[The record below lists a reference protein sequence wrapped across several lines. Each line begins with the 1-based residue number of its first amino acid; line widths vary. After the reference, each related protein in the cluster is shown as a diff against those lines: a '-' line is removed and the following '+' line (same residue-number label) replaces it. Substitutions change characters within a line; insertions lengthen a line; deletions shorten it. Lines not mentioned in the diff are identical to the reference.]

1 MENEDIIIKTG
12 TDIDGQ
18 IEYEN
23 LGTYTIPKP
32 ETEEVAAKT
41 EFVGYDYMLK
51 FDVPYVDNNLYPIRL
66 DNYLENLC
74 EQVGL
79 ILGSKN
85 FPNNGYMIKGNP
97 FTNGETCKI
106 VLNNVVQLTAGFV
119 EIDKDNEKLYIRN
132 LDVDGNPVET
142 IDGNNYDM
150 FKPNKVFGP
159 VNSVR
164 ILMNSNVIGEETVK
178 EEENLTDETRCQITI
193 ADNYFLTSAAE
204 RNAVIEGIYNV
215 LHGLTYLPVEIS
227 YYGYPWLK
235 VGNKIKIKD
244 KNDNE
249 YITYIMDHTF
259 KYNGGYS
266 GTIKSFALTKTQS
279 VYKNNST
286 FESWKRRTEFAINK
300 INGNITSIIEEV
312 DEQNSKIN
320 EVTQTVNELRSQI
333 SEIADVTQSADGYGS
348 VSIANINESE
358 PIRVVVRPVTED
370 IAYLYASNNLYA
382 ANDLYLKNRKIRF
395 ATENY
400 SIDWEIPANLLY
412 YDSENYDELILDYE
426 SQTCVVNKKVGYN
439 ADGTKYLL
447 AIPTTNSYPYPNIP
461 LEEGDYT
468 ITVLGY
474 SNAYLFVRLMV
485 KNLYTT
491 QFATKAEVKSTVS
504 QTSQQIKSEVDAKF
518 TNYSTTVQ
526 MNSAIDLKVGE
537 INIELDKKVN
547 NEDFTKASI
556 ILKLNDTSSQAKINA
571 DVIDL
576 NANKILNLLAGNE
589 INLTSNNIGINST
602 NFIVS
607 KNGSVEIKGT
617 DSISNF
623 KITGTNSAGENLK
636 LEANPAKLNFFYN
649 NIATVILNS
658 IIPIVTLTNSDN
670 SSEKTVITYDMIQ
683 VRNILKTTTITP
695 EEITTP
701 LLTQTSLKSKK
712 KNIKKTKINAL
723 ELIKNADICEYNL
736 KGDKPKSKK
745 HIGLVIGEGY
755 KCPKEVISEDGQGIE
770 AYSQRSIS
778 WKAIQELLERVER
791 LEAK

>member
-1 MENEDIIIKTG
+1 MGNDNGETVAYGKNMQNMQIYEDWSSVVTKLYPVGYDGLMLPEKYIESDIQYNEPYTRTVSFESNLEIENATEGELINELRTNANKYLEENEVPKVSYVVTVIVNERLEIGDTVHVKHPLCNILTEVLEYEYNIISQKMKSITFGNYSRDVKTKFDTIKENINTVVETLSKQEITIKHQTNLINSLNKNG
-12 TDIDGQ
+12 FVYIDDNEILILDKLPKEEAENVWRFGLGGIGFSSNGYEGPFETAITMDGQ
-18 IEYEN
+18 IN
-23 LGTYTIPKP
+23 ANFITTGTMSVSRI
-32 ETEEVAAKT
+32 E
-41 EFVGYDYMLK
+41 G
-51 FDVPYVDNNLYPIRL
+51 
-66 DNYLENLC
+66 LEN
-74 EQVGL
+74 
-79 ILGSKN
+79 
-85 FPNNGYMIKGNP
+85 
-97 FTNGETCKI
+97 T
-106 VLNNVVQLTAGFV
+106 LNNINTSIQL
-119 EIDKDNEKLYIRN
+119 
-132 LDVDGNPVET
+132 
-142 IDGNNYDM
+142 
-150 FKPNKVFGP
+150 
-159 VNSVR
+159 
-164 ILMNSNVIGEETVK
+164 
-178 EEENLTDETRCQITI
+178 
-193 ADNYFLTSAAE
+193 
-204 RNAVIEGIYNV
+204 
-215 LHGLTYLPVEIS
+215 
-227 YYGYPWLK
+227 
-235 VGNKIKIKD
+235 
-244 KNDNE
+244 
-249 YITYIMDHTF
+249 
-259 KYNGGYS
+259 NGD
-266 GTIKSFALTKTQS
+266 
-279 VYKNNST
+279 
-286 FESWKRRTEFAINK
+286 
-300 INGNITSIIEEV
+300 NITSLVEEV
-312 DEQNSKIN
+312 DGQNSKIN

-333 SEIADVTQSADGYGS
+333 SEVADVTQSADGYGS

-358 PIRVVVRPVTED
+358 PVRVKVRPVTED

-474 SNAYLFVRLMV
+474 PNAYLFVRLMV
-485 KNLYTT
+485 KNLYTI

-607 KNGSVEIKGT
+607 KNGDMTCSNANITGGKIVLTSDESNPKLIIKGSAT
-617 DSISNF
+617 ESTYTEFSSVTIKSYYEGAFCFGLYPFMGLMTLKNRSNSNESVTIAYNLMTISD
-623 KITGTNSAGENLK
+623 
-636 LEANPAKLNFFYN
+636 Y
-649 NIATVILNS
+649 
-658 IIPIVTLTNSDN
+658 
-670 SSEKTVITYDMIQ
+670 
-683 VRNILKTTTITP
+683 LKTTTITP

>member
-1 MENEDIIIKTG
+1 MGNDNGETVAYGKNMQNMQIYEDWSSVVTKLYPVGYDGLMLPEKYIESDIQYNEPYTRTVSFESNLEIENATEGELINELRTNANKYLEENEVPKVSYVVTVIVNERLEIGDTVHVKHPLCNILTEVLEYEYNIISQKMKSITFGNYSRDVKTKFDTIKENINTVVETLSKQEITIKHQTNLINSLNKNG
-12 TDIDGQ
+12 FVYIDDNEILILDKLPKEEAENVWRFGLGGIGFSSNGYEGPFETAITMDGQ
-18 IEYEN
+18 IN
-23 LGTYTIPKP
+23 ANFITTGTMSVSRI
-32 ETEEVAAKT
+32 E
-41 EFVGYDYMLK
+41 G
-51 FDVPYVDNNLYPIRL
+51 
-66 DNYLENLC
+66 LEN
-74 EQVGL
+74 
-79 ILGSKN
+79 
-85 FPNNGYMIKGNP
+85 
-97 FTNGETCKI
+97 T
-106 VLNNVVQLTAGFV
+106 LNNINTSIQL
-119 EIDKDNEKLYIRN
+119 
-132 LDVDGNPVET
+132 
-142 IDGNNYDM
+142 
-150 FKPNKVFGP
+150 
-159 VNSVR
+159 
-164 ILMNSNVIGEETVK
+164 
-178 EEENLTDETRCQITI
+178 
-193 ADNYFLTSAAE
+193 
-204 RNAVIEGIYNV
+204 
-215 LHGLTYLPVEIS
+215 
-227 YYGYPWLK
+227 
-235 VGNKIKIKD
+235 
-244 KNDNE
+244 
-249 YITYIMDHTF
+249 
-259 KYNGGYS
+259 NGD
-266 GTIKSFALTKTQS
+266 
-279 VYKNNST
+279 
-286 FESWKRRTEFAINK
+286 
-300 INGNITSIIEEV
+300 NITSLVEEV
-312 DEQNSKIN
+312 DGQNSKIN

-333 SEIADVTQSADGYGS
+333 SEVANVTQSADGYGS

-358 PIRVVVRPVTED
+358 PVRVKVRPVTED

-474 SNAYLFVRLMV
+474 PNAYLFVRLMV

-537 INIELDKKVN
+537 INIELYKKVN
-547 NEDFTKASI
+547 NKDFTKASI

-607 KNGSVEIKGT
+607 KNGDMTCSNANITGGKIVLTSDESNPKLIIKGSAT
-617 DSISNF
+617 ESTYTEFSSVTIKSYYEGAFCFGLYPFMGIMTLKNKSNS
-623 KITGTNSAGENLK
+623 NED
-636 LEANPAKLNFFYN
+636 
-649 NIATVILNS
+649 VI
-658 IIPIVTLTNSDN
+658 
-670 SSEKTVITYDMIQ
+670 ITYDSMVIS
-683 VRNILKTTTITP
+683 NNFKSTTITP

>member
-1 MENEDIIIKTG
+1 M
-12 TDIDGQ
+12 
-18 IEYEN
+18 
-23 LGTYTIPKP
+23 
-32 ETEEVAAKT
+32 
-41 EFVGYDYMLK
+41 
-51 FDVPYVDNNLYPIRL
+51 
-66 DNYLENLC
+66 
-74 EQVGL
+74 
-79 ILGSKN
+79 
-85 FPNNGYMIKGNP
+85 
-97 FTNGETCKI
+97 
-106 VLNNVVQLTAGFV
+106 
-119 EIDKDNEKLYIRN
+119 
-132 LDVDGNPVET
+132 
-142 IDGNNYDM
+142 
-150 FKPNKVFGP
+150 
-159 VNSVR
+159 
-164 ILMNSNVIGEETVK
+164 
-178 EEENLTDETRCQITI
+178 
-193 ADNYFLTSAAE
+193 
-204 RNAVIEGIYNV
+204 
-215 LHGLTYLPVEIS
+215 
-227 YYGYPWLK
+227 LK
-235 VGNKIKIKD
+235 VGNDNGETVAYGKNMQNMQIYEDWSSVVTKLYPVGYDGLMLPEKYIESDLQYNEPYTRTVSFESNLEIENATEGELINELRTNANKYLEENEVPKVSYVVTAIVNERLEIGDTVHVKHPLCNILTEVLEYEYNIISQKMKSITFGNYSRDVKTKFDTIKENINTVVETLSKQEITIKHQTNLINSLN
-244 KNDNE
+244 KNGFVYIDDNE
-249 YITYIMDHTF
+249 ILILDKLPKEEAENVWRFGLGGIGFSSNGYEGPFETAITMDGQINANFITTGTMSVSRIEGLENTLNNINTSIQL
-259 KYNGGYS
+259 NGD
-266 GTIKSFALTKTQS
+266 
-279 VYKNNST
+279 
-286 FESWKRRTEFAINK
+286 
-300 INGNITSIIEEV
+300 NITSLVEEV

-333 SEIADVTQSADGYGS
+333 SEVADVTQSADGYGS

-358 PIRVVVRPVTED
+358 PVRVKVRPVTED

-474 SNAYLFVRLMV
+474 PNAYLFVRLMV

-636 LEANPAKLNFFYN
+636 LEANPAKLNFLYN

>member
-1 MENEDIIIKTG
+1 MGNDNGETVAYGKNMQNMQIYEDWSSVVTKLYPVGYDGLMLPEKYIESDIQYNEPYTRTVSFESNLEIENATEGELINELRTNANKYLEENEVPKVSYVVTAIVNERLEIGDTVHVKHPLCNILTEVLEYEYNIISQKMKSITFGNYSRDVKTKFDTIKENINTVVETLSKQEITIKHQTNLINSLNKNG
-12 TDIDGQ
+12 FVYIDDNEILILDKLPKEEAENVWRFGLGGIGFSSNGYEGPFETAITMDGQ
-18 IEYEN
+18 IN
-23 LGTYTIPKP
+23 ANFITTGTMSVSRI
-32 ETEEVAAKT
+32 E
-41 EFVGYDYMLK
+41 G
-51 FDVPYVDNNLYPIRL
+51 
-66 DNYLENLC
+66 LEN
-74 EQVGL
+74 
-79 ILGSKN
+79 
-85 FPNNGYMIKGNP
+85 
-97 FTNGETCKI
+97 T
-106 VLNNVVQLTAGFV
+106 LNNINTSIQL
-119 EIDKDNEKLYIRN
+119 
-132 LDVDGNPVET
+132 
-142 IDGNNYDM
+142 
-150 FKPNKVFGP
+150 
-159 VNSVR
+159 
-164 ILMNSNVIGEETVK
+164 
-178 EEENLTDETRCQITI
+178 
-193 ADNYFLTSAAE
+193 
-204 RNAVIEGIYNV
+204 
-215 LHGLTYLPVEIS
+215 
-227 YYGYPWLK
+227 
-235 VGNKIKIKD
+235 
-244 KNDNE
+244 
-249 YITYIMDHTF
+249 
-259 KYNGGYS
+259 NGD
-266 GTIKSFALTKTQS
+266 
-279 VYKNNST
+279 
-286 FESWKRRTEFAINK
+286 
-300 INGNITSIIEEV
+300 NITSLVEEV
-312 DEQNSKIN
+312 DGQNSKIN

-333 SEIADVTQSADGYGS
+333 SEVADVTQSADGYGS

-358 PIRVVVRPVTED
+358 PVRVKVRPVTED

-474 SNAYLFVRLMV
+474 PNAYLFVRLMV

>member
-1 MENEDIIIKTG
+1 MGNDNGETVAYGKNMQNMQIYEDWSSVVTKLYPVGYDGLMLPEKYIESDIQYNEPYTRTVSFESNLEIENSTEGELINELRTNANKYLEENEVPKVSYVVTAIVNERLEIGDTVHVKHPLCNILTEVLEYEYNIISQKMKSITFGNYSRDVKTKFDTIKENINTVVETLSKQEITIKHQTNLINSLNKNG
-12 TDIDGQ
+12 FVYIDDNEILILDKLPKEEAENVWRFGLGGIGFSSNGYEGPFETAITMDGQ
-18 IEYEN
+18 IN
-23 LGTYTIPKP
+23 ANFITTGTMSVSRI
-32 ETEEVAAKT
+32 E
-41 EFVGYDYMLK
+41 G
-51 FDVPYVDNNLYPIRL
+51 
-66 DNYLENLC
+66 LEN
-74 EQVGL
+74 
-79 ILGSKN
+79 
-85 FPNNGYMIKGNP
+85 
-97 FTNGETCKI
+97 T
-106 VLNNVVQLTAGFV
+106 LNNINTSIQL
-119 EIDKDNEKLYIRN
+119 
-132 LDVDGNPVET
+132 
-142 IDGNNYDM
+142 
-150 FKPNKVFGP
+150 
-159 VNSVR
+159 
-164 ILMNSNVIGEETVK
+164 
-178 EEENLTDETRCQITI
+178 
-193 ADNYFLTSAAE
+193 
-204 RNAVIEGIYNV
+204 
-215 LHGLTYLPVEIS
+215 
-227 YYGYPWLK
+227 
-235 VGNKIKIKD
+235 
-244 KNDNE
+244 
-249 YITYIMDHTF
+249 
-259 KYNGGYS
+259 NGD
-266 GTIKSFALTKTQS
+266 
-279 VYKNNST
+279 
-286 FESWKRRTEFAINK
+286 
-300 INGNITSIIEEV
+300 NITSLVEEV
-312 DEQNSKIN
+312 DGQNSKIN
-320 EVTQTVNELRSQI
+320 EVKQTVNELRSQI
-333 SEIADVTQSADGYGS
+333 SEVADVTQSADGYGS

-358 PIRVVVRPVTED
+358 PVRVKVRPVTED

-439 ADGTKYLL
+439 ANGTKYLL

-474 SNAYLFVRLMV
+474 PNAYLFVRLML

-636 LEANPAKLNFFYN
+636 LEANPAKLNFLYN

-670 SSEKTVITYDMIQ
+670 SSEKTSITYNTIQ
-683 VRNILKTTTITP
+683 VRDILKTTTITP

>member
-1 MENEDIIIKTG
+1 MGNDNGETVAYGKNMQNMQIYEDWSSVVTKLYPVGYDGLMLPEKYIESDIQYNEPYTRTVSFESNLEIENATEGELINELRTNANKYLEENEVPKVSYVVTAIVNERLEIGDTVHVKHPLCNILTEVLEYEYNIISQKMKSITFGNYSRDVKTKFDTIKENINTVVETLSKQEVTIKHQTNLINSLNKNG
-12 TDIDGQ
+12 FVYIDDNEILILDKLPKEEAENVWRFGLGGIGFSSNGYEGPFETAITMDGQ
-18 IEYEN
+18 IN
-23 LGTYTIPKP
+23 ANFITTGTMSVSRI
-32 ETEEVAAKT
+32 E
-41 EFVGYDYMLK
+41 G
-51 FDVPYVDNNLYPIRL
+51 
-66 DNYLENLC
+66 LEN
-74 EQVGL
+74 
-79 ILGSKN
+79 
-85 FPNNGYMIKGNP
+85 
-97 FTNGETCKI
+97 T
-106 VLNNVVQLTAGFV
+106 LNNINTSIQL
-119 EIDKDNEKLYIRN
+119 
-132 LDVDGNPVET
+132 
-142 IDGNNYDM
+142 
-150 FKPNKVFGP
+150 
-159 VNSVR
+159 
-164 ILMNSNVIGEETVK
+164 
-178 EEENLTDETRCQITI
+178 
-193 ADNYFLTSAAE
+193 
-204 RNAVIEGIYNV
+204 
-215 LHGLTYLPVEIS
+215 
-227 YYGYPWLK
+227 
-235 VGNKIKIKD
+235 
-244 KNDNE
+244 
-249 YITYIMDHTF
+249 
-259 KYNGGYS
+259 NGD
-266 GTIKSFALTKTQS
+266 
-279 VYKNNST
+279 
-286 FESWKRRTEFAINK
+286 
-300 INGNITSIIEEV
+300 NITSLVEEV
-312 DEQNSKIN
+312 DGQNSKIN

-333 SEIADVTQSADGYGS
+333 SEVANVTQSADGYGS

-358 PIRVVVRPVTED
+358 PVRVKVRPVTED

-474 SNAYLFVRLMV
+474 PNAYLFVRLMV
-485 KNLYTT
+485 KNLYTI

-607 KNGSVEIKGT
+607 KNGDMTCSNANITGGKIVLTSDESNPKLIIKGSAT
-617 DSISNF
+617 ESTYTEFSSVTIKSYYEGAFCFGLYPFMGLMTLKNRSNSNESVTIAYNLMTISD
-623 KITGTNSAGENLK
+623 
-636 LEANPAKLNFFYN
+636 Y
-649 NIATVILNS
+649 
-658 IIPIVTLTNSDN
+658 
-670 SSEKTVITYDMIQ
+670 
-683 VRNILKTTTITP
+683 LKTTTITP

>member
-1 MENEDIIIKTG
+1 M
-12 TDIDGQ
+12 
-18 IEYEN
+18 
-23 LGTYTIPKP
+23 
-32 ETEEVAAKT
+32 
-41 EFVGYDYMLK
+41 
-51 FDVPYVDNNLYPIRL
+51 
-66 DNYLENLC
+66 
-74 EQVGL
+74 
-79 ILGSKN
+79 
-85 FPNNGYMIKGNP
+85 
-97 FTNGETCKI
+97 
-106 VLNNVVQLTAGFV
+106 
-119 EIDKDNEKLYIRN
+119 
-132 LDVDGNPVET
+132 
-142 IDGNNYDM
+142 
-150 FKPNKVFGP
+150 
-159 VNSVR
+159 
-164 ILMNSNVIGEETVK
+164 
-178 EEENLTDETRCQITI
+178 
-193 ADNYFLTSAAE
+193 
-204 RNAVIEGIYNV
+204 
-215 LHGLTYLPVEIS
+215 
-227 YYGYPWLK
+227 LK
-235 VGNKIKIKD
+235 VGNDNGETVAYGKNMQNMQIYEDWSSVVTKLYPVGYDGLMLPEKYIESDLQYNEPYTRTVSFESNLEIENATEGELINELRTNANKYLEENEVPKVSYVVTAIVNERLEIGDTVHVKHPLCNILTEVLEYEYNIISQKMKSITFGNYSRDVKTKFDTIKENINTVVETLSKQEITIKHQTNLINSLN
-244 KNDNE
+244 KNGFVYIDDNE
-249 YITYIMDHTF
+249 ILILDKLPKEEAENVWRFGLGGIGFSSNGYEGPFETAITMDGQINANFITTGTMSVSRIEGLENTLNNINTSIQL
-259 KYNGGYS
+259 NGD
-266 GTIKSFALTKTQS
+266 
-279 VYKNNST
+279 
-286 FESWKRRTEFAINK
+286 
-300 INGNITSIIEEV
+300 NITSLVEEV

-333 SEIADVTQSADGYGS
+333 SEVADVTQSADGYGS

-358 PIRVVVRPVTED
+358 PVRVKVRPVTED

-474 SNAYLFVRLMV
+474 PNAYLFVRLMV

-607 KNGSVEIKGT
+607 KNGDMTCSNANITGGKIVLTSDESNPKLIIKGSAT
-617 DSISNF
+617 ESTYTEFSSVTIKSYYEGAFCFGLYPFMGLMTLKNRSNSNESVSI
-623 KITGTNSAGENLK
+623 AYNLMT
-636 LEANPAKLNFFYN
+636 
-649 NIATVILNS
+649 I
-658 IIPIVTLTNSDN
+658 SD
-670 SSEKTVITYDMIQ
+670 Y
-683 VRNILKTTTITP
+683 LKTTTITP